1 MSSDMNKTKPQ
12 NYKKHVVV
20 IGGGTGTHTVLRG
33 LKRYY
38 SSIDIS
44 AIVTMADSGG
54 STGRLRDDFGYLPVG
69 DVRMAL
75 AALASDDD
83 EHQELVRQLFL
94 YRFDK
99 GNGLTGHNF
108 GNLFLTAL
116 TDVLGSEAEATKVAA
131 KLLNVRGSV
140 IPVTADNI
148 HLVAEYDDHTTVEG
162 EGNIDDPPP
171 AYAHR
176 RITALY
182 TNPVGVISD
191 DAFEAIVSADCIVLG
206 PGDLYSSL
214 LANCVIQGVPE
225 AFSQSNAKVVY
236 VANLMSRPGQT
247 RGMSIGDHLREIE
260 RYTGRYPDVLLKNS
274 TALPEAVIRH
284 YEQDGDAP
292 VVDDSHLLTIPV
304 VSRDLL
310 SDTTVARHSAD
321 TVVRSLVRHDPDKL
335 ATAIL
340 SLLAEEG

>member
-1 MSSDMNKTKPQ
+1 MHVQYHKRTNDQSR
-12 NYKKHVVV
+12 KKRVVV
-20 IGGGTGTHTVLRG
+20 IGGGTGTHTILRG

-83 EHQELVRQLFL
+83 EHEELVRQLFM

-99 GNGLTGHNF
+99 GDGLTGHNF

-116 TDVLGSEAEATKVAA
+116 TDVLGSEVKAIKVASR
-131 KLLNVRGSV
+131 LLNVRGSV
-140 IPVTADNI
+140 IPVTADNV
-148 HLVAEYDDHTTVEG
+148 HLVAEYDDMTTVEG
-162 EGNIDDPPP
+162 EANIDDPDP
-171 AYAHR
+171 AFAHR
-176 RITALY
+176 RINALY
-182 TNPVGVISD
+182 TNPVGIISD
-191 DAFEAIVSADCIVLG
+191 EAFDAIVEADCIIIG

-214 LANCVIQGVPE
+214 LANCVIQGVPQ
-225 AFSQSNAKVVY
+225 AFSQSNAMVVY

-260 RYTGRYPDVLLKNS
+260 RYTGRYPDVLLKND
-274 TALPEAVIRH
+274 APLPQPMLEH
-284 YEQDGDAP
+284 YAADGDVP
-292 VVDDSHLLTIPV
+292 VMDDSHLLPIPV
-304 VSRDLL
+304 VAADLI
-310 SDTTVARHSAD
+310 SDAIITKHIAD
-321 TVVRSLVRHDPDKL
+321 VRTISLVRHDSDKL
-335 ATAIL
+335 ASAIL
-340 SLLAEEG
+340 ALLNER